1 MNYAENK
8 GVRLALADAGKQL
21 IRLNERLDNQDC
33 VLNVKVFFISHFI
46 QSTCL
51 YFKWNLIVLFW
62 FVAMNTKSG
71 YERAM
76 NTKNGEALTQIEE
89 RLSRSVESNQVIK
102 FTVFLYDLFLFK
114 II

>member
-46 QSTCL
+46 QSSYL
-51 YFKWNLIVLFW
+51 YFK
-62 FVAMNTKSG
+62 
-71 YERAM
+71 
-76 NTKNGEALTQIEE
+76 
-89 RLSRSVESNQVIK
+89 
-102 FTVFLYDLFLFK
+102 
-114 II
+114 

>member
-1 MNYAENK
+1 VKFNCFI
-8 GVRLALADAGKQL
+8 L
-21 IRLNERLDNQDC
+21 IRFGQ
-33 VLNVKVFFISHFI
+33 
-46 QSTCL
+46 
-51 YFKWNLIVLFW
+51 
-62 FVAMNTKSG
+62 
-71 YERAM
+71 AM